1 MISRGRERVHWKQT
15 LILIL
20 IFSGLEIVKRI
31 FSLRKHTLDLSFW
44 DNFDTHSKLT
54 TCKNDLLQPVV
65 VETQSRFLKK

>member
-1 MISRGRERVHWKQT
+1 MFLRSRKRVHWEPI
-15 LILIL
+15 LVLIL

>member
-1 MISRGRERVHWKQT
+1 MFLRSRKRVHWEPI

-31 FSLRKHTLDLSFW
+31 FSLRKHTLDLSFR
-44 DNFDTHSKLT
+44 DNFDTHAKLT

-65 VETQSRFLKK
+65 AETQSRFLKK